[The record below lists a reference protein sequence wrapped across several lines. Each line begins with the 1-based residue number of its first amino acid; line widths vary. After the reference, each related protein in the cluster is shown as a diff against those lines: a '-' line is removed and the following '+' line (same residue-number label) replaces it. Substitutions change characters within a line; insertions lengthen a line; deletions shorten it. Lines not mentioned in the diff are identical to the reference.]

1 MSVVPEP
8 LAPSCAEG
16 NGGEYNRL
24 LLRRKHTKVF
34 RVTKGQSCDIFIY
47 ENLIDLGKI
56 ARPG

>member
-24 LLRRKHTKVF
+24 LLHRKHTKVF
-34 RVTKGQSCDIFIY
+34 VDSYSELQ
-47 ENLIDLGKI
+47 NLKVVIDLSMKI
-56 ARPG
+56 

>member
-24 LLRRKHTKVF
+24 LLRRKHTKVV
-34 RVTKGQSCDIFIY
+34 RVTKCQSCDRFIY
-47 ENLIDLGKI
+47 ENLIEI